1 MSTLAD
7 YLALTKE
14 RPELFQNPSHDGI
27 EILLDENE
35 IREIEAQMEAKGL
48 PFEQARVGIIYQDAY
63 LRAIRDAV
71 LFPDGKKGIYLRLID
86 PVDHAPGVIVLPV
99 YKGQVLLIRHFR
111 HATRRWH
118 LEIPRGFGAK
128 GFSDEENIRRELQE
142 EIGGTA
148 SRLISLGQL
157 HPNTGMTS
165 ESDELFFAEVESY
178 GDAEIGE
185 AITDILPT
193 PLPEFERMIRDNEIT
208 DGFTLAAYT
217 RAKLQGLL

>member
-7 YLALTKE
+7 YLALAKAN
-14 RPELFQNPSHDGI
+14 PAFFQNPSHEGI
-27 EILLDENE
+27 RILLDENE

-48 PFEQARVGIIYQDAY
+48 PFEQARVGIIYQDPY
-63 LRAIRDAV
+63 LRVIRDAV
-71 LFPDGKKGIYLRLID
+71 LFPDGKKGIYLRLIE

-99 YKGQVLLIRHFR
+99 YQGQILLLRHFR
-111 HATRRWH
+111 HATRSWH
-118 LEIPRGFGAK
+118 LEIPRGFGTK

-157 HPNTGMTS
+157 YPNTGMTS
-165 ESDELFFAEVESY
+165 ECDQLFFAEVESY
-178 GDAEIGE
+178 TDPEIGE